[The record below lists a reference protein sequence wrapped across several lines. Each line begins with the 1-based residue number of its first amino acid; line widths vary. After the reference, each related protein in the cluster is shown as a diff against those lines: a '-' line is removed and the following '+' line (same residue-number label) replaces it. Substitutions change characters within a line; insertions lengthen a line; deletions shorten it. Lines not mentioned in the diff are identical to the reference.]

1 MTNRFLEKPLTHYA
15 MLLVTILGKKLFT
28 KLRLILLFISIN
40 SKSQHGSV
48 PYHLNIT
55 HSNIELIVVE
65 RMSGVLV
72 DKKPNNGYKK
82 VFWLHVCSRF
92 VMSQYTNR
100 KEGYGCYFI
109 VQEPESRGHV
119 LFYSART

>member
-48 PYHLNIT
+48 PYHLKLAGQFDEVNSVFLTNI
-55 HSNIELIVVE
+55 N
-65 RMSGVLV
+65 
-72 DKKPNNGYKK
+72 Y
-82 VFWLHVCSRF
+82 
-92 VMSQYTNR
+92 
-100 KEGYGCYFI
+100 
-109 VQEPESRGHV
+109 
-119 LFYSART
+119 